1 MERDRYGYVEFV
13 GMQSVPVLFNE
24 KPSFSELVARAREEI
39 YCHGDDD
46 ITVEGVLHLGCPPNL
61 MRKVIPIGSN
71 GEWENYVR
79 SAMKSQFQS
88 LDVVVGRVLP
98 DPIHHGFSLPLGEQ
112 PVADPPA
119 PEPVMDV
126 QVASTVPDAQSAPNE
141 IPIAEAVGLVRRP
154 HVVVAEPLQ
163 EVPLTQNHPSKCLMC
178 YVVCMLPLK
187 AIH

>member
-98 DPIHHGFSLPLGEQ
+98 DPIHHGFSLHWVSSQSQILQ
-112 PVADPPA
+112 PQSLLWMRRLLLRFPMPNLPP
-119 PEPVMDV
+119 MRSLLLRQLD
-126 QVASTVPDAQSAPNE
+126 
-141 IPIAEAVGLVRRP
+141 
-154 HVVVAEPLQ
+154 
-163 EVPLTQNHPSKCLMC
+163 
-178 YVVCMLPLK
+178 
-187 AIH
+187 